1 MQSTLSV
8 EIEAPATLV
17 FELARDLER
26 WPTLLPHYRDVHVL
40 ERHGDGAITARMIAI
55 RPLVPALGYGLPVA
69 WRARSWS
76 ETGPKRIRFM
86 HHGGATN
93 GMVVTWRVE
102 PTPSGCRVSIE
113 HIFNPRVPGWSSFVE
128 RLFVRPIAT
137 RTLATFKAIAEA
149 LAVQA
154 ATPPATPTVAPRFTK
169 PRSTRRRS
177 AKKAT

>member
-8 EIEAPATLV
+8 EIEAPAKLV

-26 WPTLLPHYRDVHVL
+26 WPALLPHYRDVRVL
-40 ERHGDGAITARMIAI
+40 ERHPDGAVTARMIAI
-55 RPLVPALGYGLPVA
+55 RPVVPKLGYGLPVA

-76 ETGPKRIRFM
+76 EAGPKRIRFM
-86 HHGGATN
+86 HQGGATN
-93 GMVVTWRVE
+93 GMVVTWRIE
-102 PTPSGCRVSIE
+102 PTVFGCRVSIE

-149 LAVQA
+149 VAGQA
-154 ATPPATPTVAPRFTK
+154 ATPPVTPAARRARRSSK
-169 PRSTRRRS
+169 PRS